1 MRERA
6 SERVQVLE
14 VSDNPE
20 LVAERRVARRRYW
33 RDLVVAIAVAVAIFA
48 FGFYCVLLSTQLLGT
63 GER

>member
-48 FGFYCVLLSTQLLGT
+48 FGFYCVLLDSAPWN
-63 GER
+63 R